1 MKNVVVVSF
10 VIWVGVM
17 PTLFSCS
24 TAFHCRKCYDN
35 AKVKR
40 DTIRIDTTI
49 FTDRVRIDTV
59 VHEVKNTDTVII
71 HRSNLTIKYK
81 KLIGDTVFISGECA
95 PDTIRFET
103 KVPIVTEVKTGI
115 SLWKLILA
123 IIGALLAGGIL
134 VKVLGR

>member
-1 MKNVVVVSF
+1 MKYLL
-10 VIWVGVM
+10 
-17 PTLFSCS
+17 PLLFLLSSCS
-24 TAFHCRKCYDN
+24 TAYHCRKCYDN

-49 FTDRVRIDTV
+49 FTERVRIDTV
-59 VHEVKNTDTVII
+59 VHEVKNTDTLVIKKD
-71 HRSNLTIKYK
+71 NLTIKYK
-81 KLIGDTVFISGECA
+81 KLPGDTVFLSGECA

-103 KVPIVTEVKTGI
+103 KVPVITKVTTGI